1 MSESSKPVQILR
13 GHVNKESAFVVD
25 DYPYGFR
32 LRCKIRYWLEHNS
45 RGTRFVSQTTNPKVA
60 VEVWNKPKASTY
72 AVAPDL
78 TVMFKDEQGHVNW
91 TSVNGY
97 AWPEHV
103 QTFRD
108 QVGALLNAEEL
119 ARLDK
124 IERFLR
130 RLSPESWA
138 DWDTKQAAKKG
149 N

>member
-1 MSESSKPVQILR
+1 MSESIKPVEILR
-13 GHVNKESAFVVD
+13 GHDSQASAFVVG

-45 RGTRFVSQTTNPKVA
+45 RGTRFVSQTSNPKVA
-60 VEVWNKPKASTY
+60 GEVWNKPKASTY
-72 AVAPDL
+72 SPAPDL
-78 TVMFKDEQGHVNW
+78 AVMFKNEKGHVNW
-91 TSVNGY
+91 TSVNPY
-97 AWPEHV
+97 AWPEHG

-138 DWDTKQAAKKG
+138 DWDAKQAAAKG
-149 N
+149 